1 MKQVCS
7 NALTVV
13 LIAGSC
19 LIGATA
25 TGLPTVLQPIDPVR
39 TDSGLITGKVLESG
53 VRAWFGVPYA
63 QAPVQDLR
71 WREPQR
77 ISWAGTYNADRFAPQ
92 CIQPLRGSNI
102 NHYFGHEA
110 TSEDC
115 LYLNIWATA
124 DAAAG
129 TSERRPVV
137 VWIYGGG
144 FTIGSA
150 TMANYAGE
158 NLATKGVVY
167 VSVSYR
173 VGALGFL
180 AHPELT
186 EESPHHA
193 SGNYGFLDQVAAL
206 EWIQR
211 NIEHFGGDP
220 RRVTIMGQSAG
231 AGSVSSLQVSPLAK
245 NLFHRIVGMSG
256 SSFGSRFRDTLEEAE
271 DAGLQYEEALGVD
284 SIAALRHISA
294 DRILAQQ
301 QDCQLGCS
309 GSIRVGPI
317 VDGYFMP
324 DQPSEIFA
332 RGDQHDVPIVVGFT
346 RDEGFSAIGSA
357 TTLDQYRGFLSEAYG
372 DKAEELLRLY
382 PAATDAEARRAA
394 RDVARDSTLGLSMYA
409 WAKLQSEHS
418 KAPAYSY
425 LFARVHPYTEGI
437 MFADHNPA
445 TVGAYH
451 TADVP
456 YWLQTLDS
464 LNLFRETRTY
474 TTYDRKLS
482 GLMSDAIVAFA
493 KSGNPSTGSLDWPT
507 FALRS
512 PQLVELGLNEG
523 TAFKITAWPNA
534 DSLRFFEESEA
545 MPITRLDPRRGPRD

>member
-1 MKQVCS
+1 MLQAGDIWPSRLPLYSNTRNTGNRKMNRILT
-7 NALTVV
+7 NALTVF
-13 LIAGSC
+13 LLATYG
-19 LIGATA
+19 LIGTA
-25 TGLPTVLQPIDPVR
+25 AFGLPLPTVLKPIDPIK
-39 TDSGLITGKVLESG
+39 TDGGLVAGKVLESG

-71 WREPQR
+71 WREPQQ
-77 ISWAGTYNADRFAPQ
+77 ISWSGTYNADRFAPQ

-115 LYLNIWATA
+115 LYLNIWASA
-124 DAAAG
+124 GSDAG
-129 TSERRPVV
+129 DDLPVV

-150 TMANYAGE
+150 AMANYAGE
-158 NLATKGVVY
+158 NLAKKGVVY

-211 NIEHFGGDP
+211 NIAQFGGDP
-220 RRVTIMGQSAG
+220 KRVTIMGQSAG
-231 AGSVSSLQVSPLAK
+231 SGSVSSLQVSPLAK

-256 SSFGSRFRDTLEEAE
+256 SSFGSRFRNTLEEAE
-271 DAGLQYEEALGVD
+271 KAGLQYEEALGVD
-284 SIAALRHISA
+284 SIAALRNISA

-332 RGDQHDVPIVVGFT
+332 RGEQHDVPIVVGFT

-357 TTLDQYRGFLSEAYG
+357 TTLDQYRTFLA
-372 DKAEELLRLY
+372 
-382 PAATDAEARRAA
+382 
-394 RDVARDSTLGLSMYA
+394 
-409 WAKLQSEHS
+409 
-418 KAPAYSY
+418 
-425 LFARVHPYTEGI
+425 
-437 MFADHNPA
+437 
-445 TVGAYH
+445 
-451 TADVP
+451 
-456 YWLQTLDS
+456 
-464 LNLFRETRTY
+464 
-474 TTYDRKLS
+474 
-482 GLMSDAIVAFA
+482 
-493 KSGNPSTGSLDWPT
+493 
-507 FALRS
+507 
-512 PQLVELGLNEG
+512 
-523 TAFKITAWPNA
+523 
-534 DSLRFFEESEA
+534 
-545 MPITRLDPRRGPRD
+545 

>member
-1 MKQVCS
+1 MKK
-7 NALTVV
+7 A
-13 LIAGSC
+13 LIAAASLF
-19 LIGATA
+19 LIAVGVLTGAA
-25 TGLPTVLQPIDPVR
+25 SALPLPTVLKPIEPVK
-39 TDSGLITGKVLESG
+39 TDGGLVAGKVLASG

-63 QAPVQDLR
+63 KAPVQELR

-77 ISWAGTYNADRFAPQ
+77 IAWEGTYNADRFAPQ

-115 LYLNIWATA
+115 LYLNIWAAPGSKTG
-124 DAAAG
+124 DDL
-129 TSERRPVV
+129 PVV

-144 FTIGSA
+144 FQIGSA
-150 TMANYAGE
+150 AMANYSGE
-158 NLATKGVVY
+158 HLAKKGVVY

-173 VGALGFL
+173 VGALGFM

-186 EESPHHA
+186 EESPHRA

-206 EWIQR
+206 EWVQR
-211 NIEHFGGDP
+211 NIGKFGGDP
-220 RRVTIMGQSAG
+220 GRVTIMGQSAG
-231 AGSVSSLQVSPLAK
+231 SGSVSSLQVSPLST

-256 SSFGSRFRDTLEEAE
+256 SSFGSRFSNTLEEAE
-271 DAGLQYEEALGVD
+271 KGGLRFEEALGVD
-284 SIAALRHISA
+284 SLAALRQVSA

-324 DQPSEIFA
+324 DQPSAIFA
-332 RGDQHDVPIVVGFT
+332 RGEQHDVPIVVGFT

-357 TTLDQYRGFLSEAYG
+357 TTLEQYQRFLSEAYG
-372 DKAEELLRLY
+372 DNAGELLQLY
-382 PAATDAEARRAA
+382 PAGTDAEARRAA

-409 WAKLQSEHS
+409 WAKLQSEHG

-425 LFARVHPYTEGI
+425 LFARVHPYTDGI
-437 MFADHNPA
+437 TFADHNPA

-474 TTYDRKLS
+474 TSYDRSLS
-482 GLMSDAIVAFA
+482 DLMSDAIVALA
-493 KSGNPSTGSLDWPT
+493 ESGTPSTGALDWPT
-507 FALRS
+507 FELQNPR
-512 PQLVELGLNEG
+512 LVEFGLDAGNL
-523 TAFKITAWPNA
+523 AKITAWPNA
-534 DSLRFFEESEA
+534 GSLSFFEENVA
-545 MPITRLDPRRGPRD
+545 KPITSLEPRRGPRD

>member
-1 MKQVCS
+1 MKKKFLAAMS
-7 NALTVV
+7 VV
-13 LIAGSC
+13 LIAASS
-19 LIGATA
+19 LFGANA
-25 TGLPTVLQPIDPVR
+25 SGLPLPTVLKPIAPVK
-39 TDSGLITGKVLESG
+39 TDSGIIAGKVLESG

-77 ISWAGTYNADRFAPQ
+77 ISWAGTYNADRFSPQ

-115 LYLNIWATA
+115 LYLNIWATPGSK
-124 DAAAG
+124 AG
-129 TSERRPVV
+129 DKLPVV

-150 TMANYAGE
+150 AMANYAGE
-158 NLATKGVVY
+158 NLAKKGVVY

-173 VGALGFL
+173 VGSLGFL

-206 EWIQR
+206 EWMQR
-211 NIEHFGGDP
+211 NIAQFGGDP
-220 RRVTIMGQSAG
+220 KRVTIMGQSAG
-231 AGSVSSLQVSPLAK
+231 SGSVSSLQVSPLAK

-256 SSFGSRFRDTLEEAE
+256 SSFGSRFRNTLEEAE
-271 DAGLQYEEALGVD
+271 KAGLQYEEALGVD
-284 SIAALRHISA
+284 SLAALRNISA

-332 RGDQHDVPIVVGFT
+332 RGEQHDVPIVVGFT

-357 TTLDQYRGFLSEAYG
+357 TTLDQYRTFLAEAYG
-372 DKAEELLRLY
+372 DNAEELLRLY

-409 WAKLQSEHS
+409 WAKLQSEHGN
-418 KAPAYSY
+418 APAYSY
-425 LFARVHPYTEGI
+425 LFARVHPYTEGVT
-437 MFADHNPA
+437 FADHNPA

-474 TTYDRKLS
+474 TSYDRSLS
-482 GLMSDAIVAFA
+482 DLMSDAIVAFA
-493 KSGNPSTGSLDWPT
+493 KSGNPSSGDLDWPT
-507 FALRS
+507 FELADPR
-512 PQLVELGLNEG
+512 LVELGLDAGNL
-523 TAFKITAWPNA
+523 TKVTAWPNA
-534 DSLRFFEESEA
+534 GSLWFFEKNEA
-545 MPITRLDPRRGPRD
+545 MPITSLDTRRGPRD

>member
-1 MKQVCS
+1 MKRTSVV
-7 NALTVV
+7 AMTVT
-13 LIAGSC
+13 LIAASLLTG
-19 LIGATA
+19 LTA
-25 TGLPTVLQPIDPVR
+25 SALPLPTVLKPVEPVR
-39 TDSGLITGKVLESG
+39 TDGGLLAGKVLASG

-63 QAPVQDLR
+63 QAPVQELR
-71 WREPQR
+71 WREPQP
-77 ISWAGTYNADRFAPQ
+77 IAWEGTYNADRFAPQ

-115 LYLNIWATA
+115 LYLNIWATPGSK
-124 DAAAG
+124 AG
-129 TSERRPVV
+129 DRLPVV

-144 FTIGSA
+144 FQIGSA
-150 TMANYAGE
+150 AMANYSGE
-158 NLATKGVVY
+158 HLAKKGVVY

-173 VGALGFL
+173 VGALGFM

-206 EWIQR
+206 QWIQR
-211 NIEHFGGDP
+211 NIEKFGGDP
-220 RRVTIMGQSAG
+220 GRVTIMGQSAG
-231 AGSVSSLQVSPLAK
+231 SGSVSSLQVSPLAK
-245 NLFHRIVGMSG
+245 DLFHGIVGMSG
-256 SSFGSRFRDTLEEAE
+256 SSFGSRFRSTLEDAE
-271 DAGLQYEEALGVD
+271 KGGLQFEEALGVD
-284 SIAALRHISA
+284 SLQALRYISA

-324 DQPSEIFA
+324 DQPADIFA
-332 RGDQHDVPIVVGFT
+332 RGEQHDVPIVVGFT

-357 TTLDQYRGFLSEAYG
+357 TTLQQYRDFLSEAYG
-372 DKAEELLRLY
+372 DKAAELLQLY
-382 PAATDAEARRAA
+382 PASNDDEARRAA

-409 WAKLQSEHS
+409 WAKLQSEHGKS
-418 KAPAYSY
+418 PAYPY
-425 LFARVHPYTEGI
+425 LFARVHPYTEGVT
-437 MFADHNPA
+437 FADHNPA

-474 TTYDRKLS
+474 TDYDRNLS
-482 GLMSDAIVAFA
+482 DWMSNAIVAFA
-493 KSGNPSTGSLDWPT
+493 KSGNPSTGTIRWPV
-507 FALRS
+507 FGLRD
-512 PQLVELGLNEG
+512 PMLVELGLYAGEPEMI
-523 TAFKITAWPNA
+523 AAWPNA
-534 DSLRFFEESEA
+534 NSLVFFEQNEA
-545 MPITRLDPRRGPRD
+545 KPITSLDPRRGPRD